1 MTLHQNIAHYRK
13 RAKLT
18 QKEVAGRCGM
28 REDQYGRYERGYHI
42 PNVMIALTIAQV
54 LGTTVEALYE

>member
-1 MTLHQNIAHYRK
+1 MRNKIRYYRE